1 MRLDIVRPFRV
12 SIHCITFK
20 PFILNPLT
28 SVSFS
33 SFLDDKEWDG
43 VKNWL
48 HIGFTSQL
56 EDGEKKTASFVT
68 NTTNTVHST
77 DSYFSNGVESYVMD
91 TDVDIDSG
99 QGGGTYQ
106 TLFIDIIH
114 TYSRNLHYPFLSI

>member
-1 MRLDIVRPFRV
+1 M
-12 SIHCITFK
+12 
-20 PFILNPLT
+20 
-28 SVSFS
+28 
-33 SFLDDKEWDG
+33 
-43 VKNWL
+43 KNWL

-56 EDGEKKTASFVT
+56 ENGEKKTASFVT
-68 NTTNTVHST
+68 NTTNTVQST

-106 TLFIDIIH
+106 TLSIDIIH